1 MATTAHER
9 MPATAALR
17 ACSPCPAL
25 TSWACWC
32 VSSGMETSELVAAS
46 DSANA
51 TLKMATLAYLACF
64 KGQSR
69 VHAESDLRAF
79 TSWCQSRDL
88 DPLEARRSPIEL
100 YLRWMQEV
108 ARYKPSTVSSPPPV
122 LIGFYRNLVL
132 HPGLPSPPPPSDL
145 NPPSH

>member
-1 MATTAHER
+1 MATTSHER

-88 DPLEARRSPIEL
+88 DPLEARRPPLEL
-100 YLRWMQEV
+100 HLRWMPEA
-108 ARYKPSTVSSPPPV
+108 ARYKPPPLSPRSPA
-122 LIGFYRNLVL
+122 
-132 HPGLPSPPPPSDL
+132 PSAL
-145 NPPSH
+145 Y